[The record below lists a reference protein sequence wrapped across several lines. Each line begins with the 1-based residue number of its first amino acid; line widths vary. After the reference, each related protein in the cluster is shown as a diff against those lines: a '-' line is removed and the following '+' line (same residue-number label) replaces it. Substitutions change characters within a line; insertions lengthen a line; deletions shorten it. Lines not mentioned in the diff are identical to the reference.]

1 MLSIPLFI
9 LMLDLVLR
17 FFALARG
24 RLPINAENV
33 LRDPSIL
40 AD

>member
-1 MLSIPLFI
+1 MLSIALFI
-9 LMLDLVLR
+9 LMLDLVLNL
-17 FFALARG
+17 FPLAQE
-24 RLPINAENV
+24 LFPINAENV